1 MKALGRLNK
10 YIWRYKGLLLFGIF
24 CVLVSNLFG
33 IYPPQVVR
41 SAIDLVGDLVKINA
55 LHEGFEAKASVVS
68 LISGSLI
75 IFSVLTISLALL
87 RGVFLFLM
95 RQTLI
100 VMSRRVEF
108 DLRNDMYAHYQDLSL
123 SFYRKNRTGDLMA
136 RITEDVGRVR
146 MYLGPGI
153 MYTINTVSLMVIVVA
168 TMMTVNPQL
177 TLFTILPL
185 PLLSVLIYYVESKVL
200 KRSDK
205 IQEQMSRLTAFTQ
218 EIYSGIRVTKA
229 YTREKD
235 FGKKF
240 ASESQEYHQRSMQLI
255 RLNAYFFPAVMILV
269 GLSTALLVW
278 VGAEKVIG
286 GSLTVGN
293 IAEFIIYVNM
303 LTFPIIS
310 IGWVTSLTQRAAASQ
325 KRINEFL
332 DEKSEIV
339 FPENDFQITQARI
352 EFDKVS
358 LSYPATGF
366 EALHDVSFTLLPGQK
381 LGIIGPTGSGK
392 SSLCNLIPRL
402 FDATS
407 GTIRIDGR
415 DIRDYS
421 KTNLRNE
428 IGYAP
433 QDVFLF
439 SESIFDNVAF
449 GLPGATQEQV
459 ALATQRSGV
468 YENIMGFAEGFQTVI
483 GERGVTLSGGQK
495 QRVALARAWIRDPK
509 LLILDD
515 SMSAVDTKT
524 EEMIL
529 GHLRQARIDR
539 PEMAVIMVSHRVS
552 TIQDADLII
561 VIDGGRILEQGNH
574 ATLLAQE
581 GYYSVIHNKQ
591 LIEKELSVGNG

>member
-10 YIWRYKGLLLFGIF
+10 YIWRYKGLLLFGIL

>member
-1 MKALGRLNK
+1 VKALGRLNK

-235 FGKKF
+235 FAKKF

-332 DEKSEIV
+332 DEQSEIV
-339 FPENDFQITQARI
+339 FPENDHRISAARI
-352 EFDKVS
+352 EFDNVS

-366 EALHDVSFTLLPGQK
+366 EALHEITFTLLPGQK
-381 LGIIGPTGSGK
+381 LGIMGPTGSGK

-421 KTNLRNE
+421 KANLRNE

-459 ALATQRSGV
+459 NLATQRSGV

-524 EEMIL
+524 EELIL
-529 GHLRQARIDR
+529 GHLRQAREDR

-561 VIDGGRILEQGNH
+561 VIEHGRILEQGNH
-574 ATLLAQE
+574 ASLLE
-581 GYYSVIHNKQ
+581 SDGYYASIHRKQ
-591 LIEKELSVGNG
+591 LIERELSIDNG

>member
-1 MKALGRLNK
+1 VKALGRLNK

-153 MYTINTVSLMVIVVA
+153 MYTINTLSLMVIVVA

-200 KRSDK
+200 KRSDR

-468 YENIMGFAEGFQTVI
+468 YENILGFAEGFQTVI

-552 TIQDADLII
+552 TIQDADMIV

>member
-153 MYTINTVSLMVIVVA
+153 MYTINTLSLMVIVVA

-200 KRSDK
+200 KRSDR

-468 YENIMGFAEGFQTVI
+468 YENILGFAEGFQTVI

-552 TIQDADLII
+552 TIQDADMIV

>member
-24 CVLVSNLFG
+24 CVLISNLFG

-41 SAIDLVGDLVKINA
+41 SAIDLVGDLVKINT

-75 IFSVLTISLALL
+75 IFSILTISLALL
-87 RGVFLFLM
+87 RGVFLFMM

-100 VMSRRVEF
+100 VMSRKVEF
-108 DLRNDMYAHYQDLSL
+108 DLRNDMYAHYQELSL

-153 MYTINTVSLMVIVVA
+153 MYTINTLSLMVIVVI
-168 TMMTVNPQL
+168 TMITVNPQL

-185 PLLSVLIYYVESKVL
+185 PLLSVLIYYVENKVL

-240 ASESQEYHQRSMQLI
+240 AAESEEYKVRSMQLI
-255 RLNAYFFPAVMILV
+255 RLNAYFFPAVLVLV

-325 KRINEFL
+325 QRINEFL

-339 FPENDFQITQARI
+339 FADTDHKISAARI
-352 EFDKVS
+352 EFDNVC
-358 LSYPATGF
+358 LSYPSTGF
-366 EALHDVSFTLLPGQK
+366 EALHNVSFSLLPGQK
-381 LGIIGPTGSGK
+381 LGILGPTGSGK

-402 FDATS
+402 FDPTS
-407 GTIRIDGR
+407 GSILIDGR
-415 DIRDYS
+415 DIRTYS
-421 KTNLRNE
+421 KANLRNE

-449 GLPGATQEQV
+449 GLPGATQTQV
-459 ALATQRSGV
+459 ELATQRAGV
-468 YENIMGFAEGFQTVI
+468 YENIVGFPEGFQTVI

-495 QRVALARAWIRDPK
+495 QRLALARAWVANPK

-524 EEMIL
+524 EELIL
-529 GHLRQARIDR
+529 GHLRQAREER
-539 PEMAVIMVSHRVS
+539 PEMSVIMVSHRVS
-552 TIQDADLII
+552 TIQDADLIV
-561 VIDGGRILEQGNH
+561 VIEGGRIIEQGNH
-574 ATLLAQE
+574 VALLE
-581 GYYSVIHNKQ
+581 KNGYYAAIHGKQ
-591 LIEKELSVGNG
+591 LIEKEYTTDG